1 MKRSCSGILVPA
13 CSLLLVALPAA
24 AHEIYGKAGF
34 LGAGIGYSYG
44 FNEHFN
50 LRTDYSTIGT
60 YKRTETVNRLKVKAE
75 LKADQLGLY
84 GDWFPMGGNFRLTAA
99 VHQRKLEI
107 NAEGKPTASGSWTIN
122 NTTVTAGAGDSV
134 KGKVEFSDFSPYLG
148 IGWGHQSNKPG
159 FGFIAD
165 LGVSFGKAKTKF
177 DVSDSVRNSLIAV
190 TGSAAAADSEIAR
203 QRKELDDDLGGIKIW
218 PQAYIGVSYN
228 F

>member
-1 MKRSCSGILVPA
+1 MKRRCSVILIPT
-13 CSLLLVALPAA
+13 CSLLLAALPAT

-44 FNEHFN
+44 FNEYFN

-60 YKRTETVNRLKVKAE
+60 YKRTEKANRLTVKGE

-84 GDWFPMGGNFRLTAA
+84 GDWFPLGGSFRITAA
-99 VHQRKLEI
+99 VHQRKLEV
-107 NAEGKPTASGSWTIN
+107 NAEGKPTGGQWTIN
-122 NTTVTAGAGDSV
+122 NTTVINGAGDSV
-134 KGKVEFSDFSPYLG
+134 NGKVEFPDFAPYLG

-165 LGVSFGKAKTKF
+165 LGVSFGKPKTKLN
-177 DVSDSVRNSLIAV
+177 VSDSLRNKLITN
-190 TGSAAAADSEIAR
+190 TGSAAAADSEIAK
-203 QRKELDDDLGGIKIW
+203 QRKELDDAVGGINYW

>member
-1 MKRSCSGILVPA
+1 MKRSRSVILIPA
-13 CSLLLVALPAA
+13 CSLLLAALPVS
-24 AHEIYGKAGF
+24 AHEVYGKAGF

-44 FNEHFN
+44 FNEYFN

-60 YKRTETVNRLKVKAE
+60 YKRTETANQLKVKAK

-84 GDWFPMGGNFRLTAA
+84 GDWFPMGGSFRITAA

-107 NAEGKPTASGSWTIN
+107 DAEGKPTASGQWTIN
-122 NTTVTAGAGDSV
+122 DTTVTAGAGDSV
-134 KGKVEFSDFSPYLG
+134 KGKVEFSNFAPYLG

-190 TGSAAAADSEIAR
+190 TGSAAAADAEIR
-203 QRKELDDDLGGIKIW
+203 EQRKELDDAVGGIKVW